1 MDIENQA
8 ALAFE
13 ENCTNENFQ
22 EAVDVSS
29 PASGAQASPD
39 NSAISSEIGR
49 SDPSYVLAKDI
60 QRDPNLH
67 ERRAFS
73 EDDLAFANAVVSQ
86 SHLVVPFPVVR
97 RGNGLFLVDG
107 YVHLRAIVESD
118 HDALVKVI
126 EVSEKDALAIRF
138 ADTRKGRNREPMVS
152 SRQALARH
160 RSGVSQEAIAKEL
173 GVSAGNVSQMISAAE
188 AEKELGGVADLLVD
202 QSKVSRGWWFDV
214 HTTRERLKKADGA
227 EPEGSTPNMDRFRRA
242 IEKLLESG
250 GPLST
255 EQVREALNINV
266 KRAEPKRRNR
276 MLGKPEKRRGLK
288 VRLNVDRKRQGG
300 KVINFPPGFPD
311 EEFEAALEALLAFL
325 MPPGS
330 DAGPAS
336 KN

>member
-1 MDIENQA
+1 MDTGNQA
-8 ALAFE
+8 ILAFE
-13 ENCTNENFQ
+13 ENIADKGIEDAPHTANPANAEPTTN
-22 EAVDVSS
+22 SS
-29 PASGAQASPD
+29 VA
-39 NSAISSEIGR
+39 AIKIGR
-49 SDPSYVLAKDI
+49 SDPSYFLARDI
-60 QRDPNLH
+60 QLDANLH

-73 EDDLAFANAVVSQ
+73 EDDLAFADAVISQ
-86 SHLVVPFPVVR
+86 SHLVAPFPVVR
-97 RGNGLFLVDG
+97 RGNSLFLVDG
-107 YVHLRAIVESD
+107 YVHLRAIVEGD
-118 HDALVKVI
+118 RDALVKII
-126 EVSEKDALAIRF
+126 EVSEEDALAIRF
-138 ADTRKGRNREPMVS
+138 ADTRRARGREPMVS

-188 AEKELGGVADLLVD
+188 AEEELGAVADRLID
-202 QSKVSRGWWFDV
+202 RSKLSRGWWFDV
-214 HTTRERLKKADGA
+214 HTTRERLKKADDA

-242 IEKLLESG
+242 IDKLLEDG
-250 GPLST
+250 CPLST
-255 EQVREALNINV
+255 EQVREAFNINV
-266 KRAEPKRRNR
+266 KRAKPKRRNR

-330 DAGPAS
+330 DADPAS

>member
-1 MDIENQA
+1 MDTENQA
-8 ALAFE
+8 SLAFE
-13 ENCTNENFQ
+13 ENAAGKGKECTTDASN
-22 EAVDVSS
+22 
-29 PASGAQASPD
+29 PANGAKPSTD
-39 NSAISSEIGR
+39 NSATAIRIER
-49 SDPSYVLAKDI
+49 SDPSYVLARDI
-60 QRDPNLH
+60 QLDPNLH

-126 EVSEKDALAIRF
+126 EVSEEDALAIRF

-188 AEKELGGVADLLVD
+188 AEEELGAVADLLVD

>member
-1 MDIENQA
+1 MDTENQA
-8 ALAFE
+8 SLAFE
-13 ENCTNENFQ
+13 ENIADNGIEYATEAADPSSTEPSTN
-22 EAVDVSS
+22 SS
-29 PASGAQASPD
+29 ATAD
-39 NSAISSEIGR
+39 KIERN
-49 SDPSYVLAKDI
+49 DPSYFLARDI
-60 QRDPNLH
+60 QLDANLH

-73 EDDLAFANAVVSQ
+73 EDDLAFADAVTSQ
-86 SHLVVPFPVVR
+86 SHLVAPFPVVR
-97 RGNGLFLVDG
+97 RGNSLFLVDG
-107 YVHLRAIVESD
+107 YVHLGAIVEGD
-118 HDALVKVI
+118 RDALVKVI
-126 EVSEKDALAIRF
+126 EVSEEDALAIRF
-138 ADTRKGRNREPMVS
+138 ADTRRARGREPMVS

-160 RSGVSQEAIAKEL
+160 RSGVAQEAIAKEL
-173 GVSAGNVSQMISAAE
+173 GVSAGNVSQMISAAQTE
-188 AEKELGGVADLLVD
+188 EELGAVADRLVNR
-202 QSKVSRGWWFDV
+202 SKVSRGWWFDV

-250 GPLST
+250 GALST